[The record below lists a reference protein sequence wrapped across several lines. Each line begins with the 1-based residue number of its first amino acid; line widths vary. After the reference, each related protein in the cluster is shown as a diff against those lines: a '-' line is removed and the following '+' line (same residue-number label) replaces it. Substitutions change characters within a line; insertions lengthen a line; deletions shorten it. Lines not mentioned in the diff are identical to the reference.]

1 MFSPDL
7 QKSLNSAIA
16 DTDILTFGTQCQER
30 ERLLRPGVFGK
41 YFLSFPQK
49 MYKLRQQFV
58 YFLRGVCLLF
68 NFWTIKSM
76 SNLLI
81 SPTTD
86 FIELFEPMEH
96 AISPIFS
103 SKSFCLS
110 EKNKRKIIT
119 VNQSSFHYS
128 FSPFII
134 CWVLLIP
141 PIFLWIFWVALQ
153 TSSTN
158 TRNPVWLSSFRS
170 RAPIKSGHYFCK

>member
-1 MFSPDL
+1 MPE
-7 QKSLNSAIA
+7 I
-16 DTDILTFGTQCQER
+16 C
-30 ERLLRPGVFGK
+30 GK
-41 YFLSFPQK
+41 YFLLFPQK

-58 YFLRGVCLLF
+58 YFLRGVFLLF

-119 VNQSSFHYS
+119 VNQSSFYYFFHLSLFVEFYWFHQY
-128 FSPFII
+128 FSEFSELHSKHHQPIQGIQYDCQVSDQEHLSKVDII
-134 CWVLLIP
+134 FVNANYRGSP
-141 PIFLWIFWVALQ
+141 DNTDFWELKI
-153 TSSTN
+153 S
-158 TRNPVWLSSFRS
+158 
-170 RAPIKSGHYFCK
+170 C